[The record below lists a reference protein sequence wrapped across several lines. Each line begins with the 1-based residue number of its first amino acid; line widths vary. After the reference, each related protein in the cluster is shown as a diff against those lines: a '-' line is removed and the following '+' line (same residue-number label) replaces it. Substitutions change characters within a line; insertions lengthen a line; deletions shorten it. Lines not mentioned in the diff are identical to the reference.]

1 MHTYFKFGLAQN
13 PSISVWVS
21 FARPGPAHSSKLYI
35 IHNYRKQVT
44 HKLPLILKSK
54 KLYIH
59 KMQLYIT
66 SNPLTYPLAYEKE
79 RNSIIN
85 PGYPI
90 RELYESSYMFLSPA
104 PASTP

>member
-1 MHTYFKFGLAQN
+1 MHTYFKFGLAQK

-44 HKLPLILKSK
+44 HKLPLILQSK

-59 KMQLYIT
+59 KT
-66 SNPLTYPLAYEKE
+66 SNLLTYPLAYERKK
-79 RNSIIN
+79 
-85 PGYPI
+85 
-90 RELYESSYMFLSPA
+90 
-104 PASTP
+104 